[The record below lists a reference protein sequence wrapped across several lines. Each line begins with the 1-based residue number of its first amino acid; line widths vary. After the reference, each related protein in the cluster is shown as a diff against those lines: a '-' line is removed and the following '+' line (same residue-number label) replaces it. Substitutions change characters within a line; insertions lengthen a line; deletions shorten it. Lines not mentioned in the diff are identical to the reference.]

1 MGRPLR
7 LEKQGKNLR
16 LREVWGLLG
25 FGRKPMPPVGK
36 RGLRELKT
44 SGWTSPFFLWPQ
56 ERVSLL
62 LPWSPAC
69 SFLPR
74 MSCGWVIAGWEIS
87 VVTEERRRAMDD
99 VSPVRAVS

>member
-7 LEKQGKNLR
+7 LEKQGRNLR
-16 LREVWGLLG
+16 LREVWGLSAV
-25 FGRKPMPPVGK
+25 GRKPMPPVEK
-36 RGLRELKT
+36 RGPRELKT
-44 SGWTSPFFLWPQ
+44 SGQASLFVLWPQ

-62 LPWSPAC
+62 LPWSPAY

-87 VVTEERRRAMDD
+87 VW
-99 VSPVRAVS
+99 

>member
-7 LEKQGKNLR
+7 QEKQGRNLR
-16 LREVWGLLG
+16 LREVWGLSG
-25 FGRKPMPPVGK
+25 VGRKSMLPLEK

-44 SGWTSPFFLWPQ
+44 SGQAFLFFLWPQ

-87 VVTEERRRAMDD
+87 VW
-99 VSPVRAVS
+99 